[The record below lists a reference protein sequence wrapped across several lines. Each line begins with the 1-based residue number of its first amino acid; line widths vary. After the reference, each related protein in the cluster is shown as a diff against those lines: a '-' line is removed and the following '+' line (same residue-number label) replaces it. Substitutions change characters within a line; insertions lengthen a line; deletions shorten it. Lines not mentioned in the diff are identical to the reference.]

1 MENKKG
7 AGLLLIGVGTHMTA
21 MVVTG
26 FALGYGVD
34 AYFDTKPV
42 FMLAFGVLGFIG
54 GALKAYKMLVRF

>member
-1 MENKKG
+1 MEKNKG

-34 AYFDTKPV
+34 VYFETKPL
-42 FMLAFGVLGFIG
+42 FMLLFGVLGFVG
-54 GALKAYKMLVRF
+54 GTLKAYKMLVRY

>member
-1 MENKKG
+1 MEKKQG

-34 AYFDTKPV
+34 TYFETKPL
-42 FMLAFGVLGFIG
+42 FMLIFGALGFVG
-54 GALKAYKMLVRF
+54 GTLKAHKMLVRF

>member
-1 MENKKG
+1 MEKNKG

-34 AYFDTKPV
+34 AYFETKPL
-42 FMLAFGVLGFIG
+42 FMLIFGALGFVG
-54 GALKAYKMLVRF
+54 GTLKAYKMLVRL